1 MAIEV
6 NRLHL
11 MANEQ
16 TIRLTRAPGHGSLGR
31 FFQRNES
38 LQHHRIK
45 SSARQRYSPAWSGQE
60 KRRRGP
66 AHHQNGSAHF
76 RAQLASPAD
85 LGAGAKEVCAH
96 PRHRARS

>member
-6 NRLHL
+6 NRLYL

-31 FFQRNES
+31 FFQRNEG

-45 SSARQRYSPAWSGQE
+45 SSPRQRYSPAWSRQE
-60 KRRRGP
+60 KRRRRP
-66 AHHQNGSAHF
+66 AHYESGAAHL
-76 RAQLASPAD
+76 RSELASPAD
-85 LGAGAKEVCAH
+85 LGA
-96 PRHRARS
+96 